1 MDLWQAILVAFGGNA
16 ALLLV
21 LGFLGRSLLSNALD
35 KDLEKFKGQLQLA
48 ATEHQ
53 IRFSRLHEKRAEVI
67 AELYKL
73 LVKSTWEAESFT
85 SPMEWSGEPD
95 KKDKYI
101 SATNAI
107 AEYFRFFDQHRIY
120 LSPALCAKL
129 EEFAQKLRLPVIQ
142 FGVWLRHEYLTDD
155 AAKKKNETWD
165 SAWDSVKND
174 VPSLR
179 EAIEAEF
186 RMLLGSDDKTS

>member
-48 ATEHQ
+48 ATEHE

-73 LVKSTWEAESFT
+73 LVQATWEAESFT
-85 SPMEWSGEPD
+85 SPMEWVGEPD
-95 KKDKYI
+95 KKEKYI
-101 SATNAI
+101 TAMNAI
-107 AEYFRFFDQHRIY
+107 VEYFRFFDQHRIY
-120 LSPALCAKL
+120 ISPNLCNKL
-129 EEFAQKLRLPVIQ
+129 EEFAQKLRTPVIQ
-142 FGVWLRHEYLTDD
+142 FGVWVRHDYLTDQAAQNKND
-155 AAKKKNETWD
+155 AWD
-165 SAWDSVKND
+165 TAWDSVKND
-174 VPSLR
+174 VPQLR
-179 EAIEAEF
+179 EAVEQEF
-186 RMLLGSDDKTS
+186 RMLLGADDKTS